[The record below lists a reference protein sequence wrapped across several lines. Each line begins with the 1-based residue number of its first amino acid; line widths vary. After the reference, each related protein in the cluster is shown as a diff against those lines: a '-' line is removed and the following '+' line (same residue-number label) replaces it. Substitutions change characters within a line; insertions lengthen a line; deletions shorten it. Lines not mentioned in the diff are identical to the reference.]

1 MSKPS
6 KKQKVAEQVVYG
18 VVWEVDVSIENFGE
32 GYFDDNYGDEIEA
45 ADEEA
50 RETHERKCKDQ
61 SPDVYAS
68 KASALKFA
76 EKKFVELC
84 GWYLPPEEL
93 EEEED
98 DDKGK
103 NPYDNPSL
111 FKSGDGFSWN
121 GEWIERSYRHQ
132 IRGEISVRLKPM
144 KLLA

>member
-18 VVWEVDVSIENFGE
+18 VVWEVDVSIEDFGE
-32 GYFDDNYGDEIEA
+32 NTTVDCYGDEVEA
-45 ADEEA
+45 AYEQARDE
-50 RETHERKCKDQ
+50 HEEKDKDH

-68 KASALKFA
+68 KASALEFA

-84 GWYLPPEEL
+84 GSHWHADEKE

-98 DDKGK
+98 EGK
-103 NPYDNPSL
+103 SPMDNPSL

-121 GEWIERSYRHQ
+121 GQWVDQDDEHQ
-132 IRGEISVRLKPM
+132 MTGEISVRLKPM